1 MLGPVPSFCFLT
13 ADCTI
18 LVLMAVVGALM
29 RIREEKMAKQR
40 ETEKMKRLRINRKL
54 QRDAAFIQDVLR
66 QFDLSKTQTLNF
78 EEVRSW
84 LLKIGSAKM
93 RGKRGGKW
101 SEEQA
106 WKKIENEF
114 PGASAG
120 LAGLDVGPAP
130 HHFASGD
137 NRNSKSY
144 TRISMANVQGNSRR
158 CVDHCSKNLK
168 SQKSLPISPLSM
180 KRTVSDVSVSDE
192 DVEWIL
198 MMVMERKEPGSF
210 DMVAEEQGAAGVR
223 NLELQPADFEFAL
236 HAWLGYIH
244 CKPMLEEVRLIDQ
257 MKAPSRRFCLR
268 GT

>member
-1 MLGPVPSFCFLT
+1 M
-13 ADCTI
+13 
-18 LVLMAVVGALM
+18 VGALM
-29 RIREEKMAKQR
+29 RIREEKLAKQK
-40 ETEKMKRLRINRKL
+40 ETEKMKKLRIKRKI

-66 QFDLSKTQTLNF
+66 QFDLSKTETLNF

-114 PGASAG
+114 PGVSAG

-130 HHFASGD
+130 HHFSSGE
-137 NRNSKSY
+137 NCNSKSFA
-144 TRISMANVQGNSRR
+144 RISVANLQGNSRR
-158 CVDHCSKNLK
+158 SVDRSAKNLR
-168 SQKSLPISPLSM
+168 SQKLLPISPPSM
-180 KRTVSDVSVSDE
+180 KRIVSDVSVSDD

-210 DMVAEEQGAAGVR
+210 DRVVDEQGAAGVR
-223 NLELQPADFEFAL
+223 KLELQPADFQFAL

-244 CKPMLEEVRLIDQ
+244 CKPMLEEVGFPVQI
-257 MKAPSRRFCLR
+257 KARC
-268 GT
+268 